1 MSQNE
6 TVRQFERPEFSESPS
21 AAISKLSEMAQ
32 QAYERKDKK
41 ECLDLTRAML
51 LIDPQNA
58 QALWMRSS
66 IQSDIQRDLDNSREF
81 LRLAH
86 SKDNIER
93 TAPVNEAADLASEPL
108 ASEPMEVSRPVESQP
123 APSVDLEKKSTPVTR
138 WLIAAAVVIALGVS
152 AFFFPKLKNALKP
165 VTPSTPETTAVAA
178 NDNKDAGSSTPQP
191 EIPAPQ
197 PPAAE
202 LTNSLPAHPSA
213 VLPNLPP
220 AVHSPT
226 APTPVSV
233 PTPAVSPA
241 SAPRPEAALPDSS
254 VVAVGRGTLAIS
266 SPTTVDIYRN
276 DVYVGSVPVSLD
288 LPAGSQTLE
297 YRHGN
302 LRKTVTHVV
311 NSNETTKATITFDI
325 NVQINSKPWAEVY
338 VDGSEKKDLGQTP
351 LSGVR
356 VHIGST
362 LIFEN
367 PQFQPKRY
375 RVTGNETGIQVVFP

>member
-6 TVRQFERPEFSESPS
+6 TARQFERPEFSESPS
-21 AAISKLSEMAQ
+21 AAISKLSEMARE
-32 QAYERKDKK
+32 AYERKDKK

-58 QALWMRSS
+58 QALGMRSS
-66 IQSDIQRDLDNSREF
+66 IQIDIQRDLDNSREF

-86 SKDNIER
+86 SKESIEK
-93 TAPVNEAADLASEPL
+93 TAPVHEAADVAS
-108 ASEPMEVSRPVESQP
+108 ASMEIP
-123 APSVDLEKKSTPVTR
+123 APIETQLDPSVDLGKKPIPVTR
-138 WLIAAAVVIALGVS
+138 WLIAAAAVIVLGAMV
-152 AFFFPKLKNALKP
+152 FFFPKLKNALNP
-165 VTPSTPETTAVAA
+165 VTPSKSEPTAVAA
-178 NDNKDAGSSTPQP
+178 NNNKDAGSATPQP
-191 EIPAPQ
+191 DIPVPQ
-197 PPAAE
+197 PPVAE
-202 LTNSLPAHPSA
+202 LTNSLPARPSA
-213 VLPNLPP
+213 VLPNVPP

-226 APTPVSV
+226 APILSV
-233 PTPAVSPA
+233 PTPAVTPA
-241 SAPRPEAALPDSS
+241 SAPRPETALPDAP
-254 VVAVGRGTLAIS
+254 VAAVGRGTLAIS

-302 LRKTVTHVV
+302 LRKTVTHTI
-311 NSNETTKATITFDI
+311 NTNETTKATITFEVS
-325 NVQINSKPWAEVY
+325 VQINSRPWAEVFI
-338 VDGSEKKDLGQTP
+338 DGSEKKDLGQTP

-356 VHIGST
+356 IPIGSV

-375 RVTGNETGIQVVFP
+375 RVTGNETGIQMVFP